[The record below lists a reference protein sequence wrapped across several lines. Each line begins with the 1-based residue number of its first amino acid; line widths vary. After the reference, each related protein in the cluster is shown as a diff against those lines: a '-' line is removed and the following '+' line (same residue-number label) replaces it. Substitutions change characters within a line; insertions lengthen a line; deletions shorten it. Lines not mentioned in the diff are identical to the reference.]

1 MIADSSFSSAFDDL
15 ADLFLGG
22 GSSGAVSESSPPP
35 ASQGT
40 IQAATRQASAAAAP
54 AEARKPLLVEG
65 LVLGHLP
72 MMASLWASQYP
83 RLCAARDDAPVA
95 LVRLDAGTARV
106 EVFHPPIG
114 QRTRLTERSGDH
126 ASHDQSAS
134 GRTCPD
140 LAGAISRAAQ
150 TASRIVIY
158 SSFTA
163 DELLFARSAA
173 VNAMA
178 VLTGADDASAVGAYK
193 AIKRLAT
200 VDGRTA
206 QSPQVI
212 RVAVMGSDEPRA
224 DAAFHRLADAANSF
238 LSVPIQL
245 AGHCRQIVGGVPGT
259 LLFDGPSAMTTQAVI
274 EALSRPAA
282 PCSYEPAIEPVRVAS
297 AVTVAPS
304 PAQQFTVPSAGA
316 SVPPPARPSA
326 HTADTVAE
334 PSMTAADSP
343 LPVASP
349 QVHPPAIATAQRGV
363 APTGLI
369 PLAIYCPFERAPLL
383 AIDDAGV
390 PQVVAA
396 AEAGRSGESLQQL
409 LAVSAWLWSNRELL
423 AMVCP
428 ALRTD
433 AKPVMH
439 LVTDRPCDVT
449 RLVDSDVRLH
459 VRIPPAPRETTLALN

>member
-1 MIADSSFSSAFDDL
+1 MIADSSYSSAFDDL

-22 GSSGAVSESSPPP
+22 GGAVSESAP
-35 ASQGT
+35 ASPALGT
-40 IQAATRQASAAAAP
+40 DHAADRPVLAAAP
-54 AEARKPLLVEG
+54 SAESWKPLLVEG

-83 RLCAARDDAPVA
+83 RLCAAHDDAPVA

-106 EVFHPPIG
+106 EVFHPPVAQSG
-114 QRTRLTERSGDH
+114 ERSRLAERANGH
-126 ASHDQSAS
+126 AEHNQSAS
-134 GRTCPD
+134 GRMCPD

-150 TASRIVIY
+150 TASRIIIY
-158 SSFTA
+158 SSFAA
-163 DELLFARSAA
+163 DELLFARSATI
-173 VNAMA
+173 NAMA

-206 QSPQVI
+206 DSPQVV
-212 RVAVMGSDEPRA
+212 RVAVMGSEEPRA
-224 DAAFHRLADAANSF
+224 NAAFHRLADAANSF

-274 EALSRPAA
+274 EALSRPVM
-282 PCSYEPAIEPVRVAS
+282 PRPIESAIEPAQPRIATPV
-297 AVTVAPS
+297 VTQPPQACPAATVTAP
-304 PAQQFTVPSAGA
+304 PTP
-316 SVPPPARPSA
+316 
-326 HTADTVAE
+326 E
-334 PSMTAADSP
+334 PSGNVEATQ
-343 LPVASP
+343 LPVAA
-349 QVHPPAIATAQRGV
+349 QLAQLPAPAAQQRG
-363 APTGLI
+363 PTPAGLT
-369 PLAIYCPFERAPLL
+369 PLAIHCPFERTPIL
-383 AIDDAGV
+383 AIDSAGI
-390 PQVVAA
+390 PQVIAA
-396 AEAGRSGESLQQL
+396 AEAGRSAESLQQL
-409 LAVSAWLWSNRELL
+409 LAVSAWLWTNRQLL

-449 RLVDSDVRLH
+449 RLADSDVRLH
-459 VRIPPAPRETTLALN
+459 VRIPPVAEETTLALN